1 MTNIEQLTRELGAA
15 LQLAP
20 QYVRFVAADD
30 ARQAD
35 EALTE
40 QSHQLELVRMQYQNE
55 AQKSG
60 NDAKLEEYAAQFR
73 QLQTILMTQPIM
85 VEYQQ
90 AAEELDAMVHRT
102 IAIIGGC
109 ANGENP
115 ATYEPRA
122 KGSGCGGGGCGGGG
136 CGGGCH

>member
-1 MTNIEQLTRELGAA
+1 MQNLEQLTRELGAA
-15 LQLAP
+15 LQLQP

-40 QSHQLELVRMQYQNE
+40 QTQQLELVRMQYQHE

-60 NDAKLEEYAAQFR
+60 GDAKLEEYAQQYQ
-73 QLQTILMTQPIM
+73 QLQSTLMSNPIM

-90 AAEELDAMVHRT
+90 AASELDALVHRT

-109 ANGENP
+109 ANGEDP
-115 ATYEPRA
+115 AVYEPRP
-122 KGSGCGGGGCGGGG
+122 KGGGCGGGCGGGG
-136 CGGGCH
+136 CGGGCG